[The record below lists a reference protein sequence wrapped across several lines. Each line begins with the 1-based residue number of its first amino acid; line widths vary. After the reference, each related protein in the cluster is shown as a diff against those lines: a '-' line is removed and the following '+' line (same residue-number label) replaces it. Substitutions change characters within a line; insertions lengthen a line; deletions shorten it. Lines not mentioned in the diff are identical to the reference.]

1 MFTSFLC
8 IFLKNCATK
17 RPVVNMHRM
26 RENKASVIVGCK
38 EPSEVGLFSFPVDYT
53 SFCMEGM
60 FKEPLFKDPWRK
72 DTAMW

>member
-1 MFTSFLC
+1 MKSTVMHPL
-8 IFLKNCATK
+8 TK
-17 RPVVNMHRM
+17 LALNIPRKFVQNVEFGSP
-26 RENKASVIVGCK
+26 K